1 MVAGEVRALAQ
12 HSAQAAGEIRQ
23 LIAESNGQMDQS
35 ARHMQHAGQ
44 TINEAV
50 SAVTQVSELIHSV
63 VTATREQTL
72 GIAQVNDA
80 LNDLDAVTQDNA
92 RLAEESA
99 QSAQDMDTNA
109 GVLRRTLEV
118 FRL

>member
-1 MVAGEVRALAQ
+1 M
-12 HSAQAAGEIRQ
+12 
-23 LIAESNGQMDQS
+23 
-35 ARHMQHAGQ
+35 
-44 TINEAV
+44 